1 MPQPGLTTLR
11 ASFFPRLHPHRRSLF
26 RSLAAFLL
34 LGFGSTAAEARTGRP
49 PDYIISVTGAPAI
62 TEGGVIAVQFEVIG
76 AGCAFSGNNWNTS
89 AAGSGGEPAEPADL
103 GVPFPATVGFS
114 DTGLIVGV
122 NVPTLHDADTDD
134 ETVTLTLTAAGG
146 NVICGGTQ
154 NPSSLSYSHTFVITD
169 DEVPPPT
176 VRISSP
182 LGLGVTEGNT
192 PTVTPI
198 PVTIELLNAP
208 SPENYSLEVQI
219 ATVDMSATAASGDF
233 QGTLQTVFF
242 SDTSPGPRVVNV
254 LVNGDNIPE
263 PNEGFAI
270 KLVNPGVG
278 VLIHAD
284 HVVNVTINNDDGAV
298 PEVSVL
304 DLNWP
309 EGSGG
314 GSGNATI
321 TLQVAN
327 APVGVPMNVD
337 WFTDNLGAVNPATP
351 NVDYQTSGGTLNFT
365 PTLANYT
372 TQILVPVVADN
383 DPESNETFFVKLNST
398 NIGTILDPSAVV
410 TIIDD
415 DIAALPSV
423 VIEDNAPG
431 SVVEGNV
438 DGTVTMGFTVT
449 LTGPAPAP
457 GTIVKY
463 RTLPG
468 SAQPGTDFVTTTGTL
483 NFSSPNPLV
492 QTIQVPIVSDTTVE
506 PLEDFVVELYDPIGM
521 TIVTPKAKAQII
533 DDDSATPPNLSIAGI
548 SLDEGDAG
556 QVAANFTVTLDAP
569 SDSPV
574 TFSWVTADETATVA
588 DGDYVQRISGNGF
601 IAAGQTSLT
610 LAVQVKGDN
619 RVEPDETFAVVI
631 GDLVGAAATNTR
643 AIATIRNDDTEGEFS
658 FSVNDVTLTEGNSGL
673 KEATFTVTLSSLRG
687 VVPTVDYSANNGT
700 ATLGSDFQSSAGQ
713 LVFDAGATS
722 KTITVQ
728 VIGDTVVE
736 GDETFT
742 VKLANPS
749 GGATL
754 ADDTGLGTIVDD
766 DAVAPG
772 LPILTIDDVAVREGD
787 AGSTL
792 ASFVARLSASS
803 ELAVTA
809 DFATT
814 DGTATVA
821 DNDYQARSGLI
832 TFAPGSTQTTI
843 EVQVLGDTRVEAD
856 ETFSVALSNVQNAQL
871 GRAQGRGLVRNDDVE
886 IPPASRSR
894 IRIARAEP
902 VSENSPFAVV
912 VVERVGEG
920 AGRAF
925 ARVNAFAGTAT
936 AGEDFTPIAEEISW
950 GDGVIGDV
958 EVRVPLLGDNR
969 LEPDETLRI
978 ALTDVRGAEE
988 GSPLEAELRLL
999 DDDAPMRLEIVGAAE
1014 LDVKVGTEVA
1024 LTVKTVRSDGVPVA
1038 GALIA
1043 FEAAT
1048 GPVRLL
1054 GDGEVRSNAEG
1065 LATQRVV
1072 VGPAPG
1078 LARVRALLRGKE
1090 ADASFLLKVQGNL
1103 GQVGGGG
1110 VGGDRT
1116 VGGVL
1121 DETCTEA
1128 TGELAEACAFL
1139 YGLGN
1144 PDDQRRALAELTPQ
1158 GVAAQV
1164 RAALQA
1170 PKNQNRNVGT
1180 RLDALRGGGPLQTL
1194 DQLALSIQGQNLG
1207 GIGTLQQSLLR
1218 GAVGSPS
1225 PNPAASHPGTQAHP
1239 DQPIGGS
1246 EAERIARHDAV
1257 KLDLALA
1264 KARYGNKALAKK
1276 DTEAANAAALD
1287 PYDSTESPWGMFVN
1301 GRLSFGDAP
1310 QRGQDPGYDFETEGL
1325 TAGVDYRVSNE
1336 FVVGLALGWVATQSK
1351 LDVDGGSIDT
1361 DGWSLSLYGTWY
1373 RDAWYAEAVV
1383 GYGRNDYE
1391 FKRVIL
1397 LPRAFQG
1404 RTEITTLG
1412 TPNSDQLSAD
1422 LGGGYNFRL
1431 GEAFSLT
1438 GFGRL
1443 SYIDTSIDEYI
1454 ESGGGPF
1461 GLAFAGQDMKSL
1473 LAEAGGEI
1481 TYPISLSWGVLQPLL
1496 RVSYLHEFE
1505 DDPQVVRAR
1514 FVGDPGRRFFVLR
1527 SERPDRN
1534 YLNVAAGLSATLP
1547 RGWATFL
1554 QYDTDLERD
1563 EIDIYTLS
1571 GGLRFQF

>member
-1 MPQPGLTTLR
+1 MPQPGLTTFR
-11 ASFFPRLHPHRRSLF
+11 ASFFALLPESRSSLY
-26 RSLAAFLL
+26 RSFATLL
-34 LGFGSTAAEARTGRP
+34 LLLLTIPTAQARTGRP
-49 PDYIISVTGAPAI
+49 PDYIITATGAPTIGEDGGAI
-62 TEGGVIAVQFEVIG
+62 MAVQFELSG
-76 AGCAFSGNNWNTS
+76 HGCTFSGNNWSTS
-89 AAGSGGEPAEPADL
+89 ATGTGATPAEPGDIG
-103 GVPFPATVGFS
+103 GVLPTTVGFS
-114 DTGLIVGV
+114 DTGLLVGV
-122 NVPTLHDADTDD
+122 NVAILNDADYDD

-146 NVICGGTQ
+146 NVICSGTQ
-154 NPSSLSYSHTFVITD
+154 NPSSTTYSHTFTIVD

-176 VRISSP
+176 VRISSQ
-182 LGLGVTEGNT
+182 LGVGVTEGNAGTT
-192 PTVTPI
+192 PV
-198 PVTIELLNAP
+198 PVTIELLNP
-208 SPENYSLEVQI
+208 PNPETYSLEVQV
-219 ATVDMSATAASGDF
+219 ATQDMSATAASGDF

-242 SDTSPGPRVVNV
+242 SNSSPGPHVVNV
-254 LVNGDNIPE
+254 LVNGDTIPE

-278 VLIHAD
+278 VVIHAD
-284 HVVNVTINNDDGAV
+284 HVVNVTINNDDG
-298 PEVSVL
+298 PLPQVSVL

-351 NVDYQTSGGTLNFT
+351 NVDYQTSSGTLNFT

-383 DPESNETFFVKLNST
+383 DPEPDETFFVKLNST
-398 NIGTILDPSAVV
+398 SIGTIIDSSAVV
-410 TIIDD
+410 TIVNDD
-415 DIAALPSV
+415 LGALPSV

-438 DGTVTMGFTVT
+438 DGTVTMGFTIT

-463 RTLPG
+463 RTLAG
-468 SAQPGTDFVTTTGTL
+468 SAQPGTDFVSTTGTL

-492 QTIQVPIVSDTTVE
+492 QTIQVPIVSDTIVE
-506 PLEDFVVELYDPIGM
+506 ALEDFSVELYDPVGM
-521 TIVTPKAKAQII
+521 TIATPKAKAQIV
-533 DDDSATPPNLSIAGI
+533 DDDSAAPPPNLSIAGVT
-548 SLDEGDAG
+548 LDEGDAG
-556 QVAANFTVTLDAP
+556 QAAANFTVTLDAP

-601 IAAGQTSLT
+601 IAAGQTTLT
-610 LAVQVKGDN
+610 LPVQVKGDN

-631 GDLVGAAATNTR
+631 GDLVGAVATNTR
-643 AIATIRNDDTEGEFS
+643 ASSTIRNDDTEGEFS
-658 FSVNDVTLTEGNSGL
+658 FSISDVTVTEGNAGL
-673 KEATFTVTLSSLRG
+673 TAATFTVTLSSSRG

-700 ATLGSDFQSSAGQ
+700 ATLGPDFQSSAGQ
-713 LVFDAGATS
+713 LVFSEGATS
-722 KTITVQ
+722 KTITVNI
-728 VIGDTVVE
+728 VGDTLVE

-742 VKLANPS
+742 VKLENPT

-754 ADDTGLGTIVDD
+754 ADDTGVGTIVDD
-766 DAVAPG
+766 DTAPT
-772 LPILTIDDVAVREGD
+772 LPNLTIDDVVVLEGNSGTTS
-787 AGSTL
+787 AT
-792 ASFVARLSASS
+792 FTARLSAAS
-803 ELAVTA
+803 AIPVTA
-809 DFATT
+809 EFTT
-814 DGTATVA
+814 VDGTATEA
-821 DNDYQARSGLI
+821 DNDYQARRGQIS
-832 TFAPGSTQTTI
+832 FAGGATQTTVVI
-843 EVQVLGDTRVEAD
+843 EVVGDTRVEAD
-856 ETFSVALSNVQNAQL
+856 EIFSVQLSNAQGAQL
-871 GRAQGRGLVRNDDVE
+871 GRALGRAQVRNDDAE
-886 IPPASRSR
+886 APPTSRSR
-894 IRIARAEP
+894 IRISRVEP
-902 VSENSPFAVV
+902 VSENAPFAAVF
-912 VVERVGEG
+912 VERVGEG
-920 AGRAF
+920 AGQAL

-950 GDGVIGDV
+950 GNGVTGEI

-969 LEPDETLRI
+969 VEADETVRI
-978 ALTDVRGAEE
+978 AVTNVRGAEE
-988 GSPLEAELRLL
+988 GSPLEADLRLL
-999 DDDAPMRLEIVGAAE
+999 DDDAPMRLEIVGSAE
-1014 LDVKVGTEVA
+1014 LDVQVGNEVG
-1024 LTVKTVRSDGVPVA
+1024 LTVKAVRSDGVPVA
-1038 GALIA
+1038 GALVA
-1043 FEAAT
+1043 FEALT

-1054 GDGEVRSNAEG
+1054 GDGEVRTNAEG
-1065 LATQRVV
+1065 LATQRVA

-1090 ADASFLLKVQGNL
+1090 AEASFLLKVAGNL

-1110 VGGDRT
+1110 GGGDRT
-1116 VGGVL
+1116 VGGAL
-1121 DETCTEA
+1121 DESCAEA

-1144 PDDQRRALAELTPQ
+1144 PEDQRRALAELTPQ

-1180 RLDALRGGGPLQTL
+1180 RLDALRGGGPMQTL

-1218 GAVGSPS
+1218 GAVGSPN
-1225 PNPAASHPGTQAHP
+1225 PNLASTSGTPVHP
-1239 DQPIGGS
+1239 DLPLGGS
-1246 EAERIARHDAV
+1246 EAERIAKNDAV
-1257 KLDLALA
+1257 KLDFALA
-1264 KARYGNKALAKK
+1264 KARYGDKALAK
-1276 DTEAANAAALD
+1276 DGEATDLD
-1287 PYDSTESPWGMFVN
+1287 PYDSTESPWGAFVN

-1310 QRGQDPGYDFETEGL
+1310 QRGEDPGYDFETEGL

-1336 FVVGLALGWVATQSK
+1336 FVVGLAVGFVATKSE

-1361 DGWSLSLYGTWY
+1361 DGWSLNLYGTWY
-1373 RDAWYAEAVV
+1373 RDNWYAEAVL

-1397 LPRAFQG
+1397 LPRPFQG
-1404 RTEITTLG
+1404 QDEITTLG
-1412 TPNSDQLSAD
+1412 TPKSDQLSAD
-1422 LGGGYNFRL
+1422 LGAGYNFRL
-1431 GEAFSLT
+1431 GAALGLT

-1443 SYIDTSIDEYI
+1443 SYIDTSIDEYS
-1454 ESGGGPF
+1454 ERGGGPF
-1461 GLAFAGQDMKSL
+1461 SLAFAGQDMKSL
-1473 LAEAGGEI
+1473 LAEAGAEL
-1481 TYPISLSWGVLQPLL
+1481 TYPISLSWGVLQPLV

-1514 FVGDPGRRFFVLR
+1514 FLGDPGRRFFVLR

-1534 YLNVAAGLSATLP
+1534 YLNLAAGLSATLP

-1554 QYDTDLERD
+1554 QYDTDLQRE
-1563 EIDIYTLS
+1563 ELDIYTLS